1 MQKKIFLVI
10 GLMATFCCHAQQAL
24 QLQTAIDLALK
35 NSLDITI
42 VQNNIEAAA
51 ILNSNGVAGGLPIV
65 TSTITDNEQLT
76 SVNQKLNTGTIIQRN
91 NAAANN
97 LNANVSGSILLY
109 NGKRVVATKK
119 RLEQLE
125 TQSKHRLNSQM
136 QNIIADVSTAY
147 YDVVRQQHYVKT
159 IDKSIE
165 ASNQQLSIVK
175 TRQSVGL
182 ANNADLFQAQIDLNA
197 LLQSKES
204 QQLIVQQAKTALLRL
219 LTAKPDSAI
228 QIMDSIVV
236 DKNISLT
243 TVQDNIAKNPDVVVS
258 EDQIKI
264 NELIVKETSAL
275 RYPSVRAVTGYNFN
289 RNQAAAGQLLLNQNY
304 GPTAG
309 VSVAIPIFNGGVFRK
324 QLQVANIDLKNA
336 TVQKQIILRDYQA
349 RAASLYQSYVSGIKQ
364 LETEQENYKLT
375 AQLLDLVLQ
384 RFQLK
389 QATIVE
395 VKNAQ
400 QSFEQSG
407 FRLVNINFAAKVAEI
422 ELKRLGG

>member
-10 GLMATFCCHAQQAL
+10 GLMATFCCHAQQPL

-42 VQNNIEAAA
+42 VQNNIEAAT
-51 ILNSNGVAGGLPIV
+51 ILNHKGVAGGLPIV
-65 TSTITDNEQLT
+65 TSTINDNEQLT

-125 TQSKHRLNSQM
+125 TQSKHRLNSQV

-147 YDVVRQQHYVKT
+147 YDVVRQQHSIKT

-204 QQLIVQQAKTALLRL
+204 QQLIVLQAKTALLRL

-236 DKNISLT
+236 DKNISLS
-243 TVQDNIAKNPDVVVS
+243 TVQENIAKNPDVIVS

-264 NELIVKETSAL
+264 NELIVKETSSL

-309 VSVAIPIFNGGVFRK
+309 IAIAIPIFNGGIFRK
-324 QLQVANIDLKNA
+324 QLQVANIDVKNA